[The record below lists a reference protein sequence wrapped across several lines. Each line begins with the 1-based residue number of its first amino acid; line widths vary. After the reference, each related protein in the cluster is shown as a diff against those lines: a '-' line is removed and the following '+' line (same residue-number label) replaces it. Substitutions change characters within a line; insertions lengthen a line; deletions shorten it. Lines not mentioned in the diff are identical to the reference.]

1 MAYVLAR
8 LRGAKAEVIKQILTK
23 DASQH
28 AREGLYLEHL
38 WQNAPARLRELPKAG
53 GDDPDEVEFLFR
65 TDDLNHA
72 KQFIDR
78 VHTQALKENPNANLP
93 RMTFLEEK

>member
-1 MAYVLAR
+1 VAHVLAK
-8 LRGAKAEVIKQILTK
+8 LRGMKAEVIKEILTK

-38 WQNAPARLRELPKAG
+38 WQNA
-53 GDDPDEVEFLFR
+53 DDPDEVQFLFR

-72 KQFIDR
+72 KQFINN

-93 RMTFLEEK
+93 HMTFLEDC